1 MFCVTCVQ
9 VEMAAHRQVEPSTSC
24 ICHLTNELEY
34 YPRSKFTLGQQIWC
48 SRIWRRRWGLA
59 AQRIYLE
66 TAFPDPGSGAACV
79 FCIAPGTTRAFAYR

>member
-34 YPRSKFTLGQQIWC
+34 YLRSKFTLGQQIWC
-48 SRIWRRRWGLA
+48 
-59 AQRIYLE
+59 
-66 TAFPDPGSGAACV
+66 
-79 FCIAPGTTRAFAYR
+79 